1 MGKSTFMK
9 GIGKTYVMVIT
20 TVGVAL
26 AVGRGGYEIG
36 KDMAEKV
43 SDAEKL
49 NLHQSNLQLNQRVRL
64 LEDSLLTL
72 AAANQPESFDSEGN
86 NLQAIA
92 AGNPNQYEHFQG
104 NIRFGNSFLDS
115 KTNASLSIL
124 SANSDNTGAAFISLP
139 DKKTSNKRSKPTEVA
154 PGQQWEFEH
163 DGKEYLLIL
172 ESIQWIGSEFSAR
185 VREK

>member
-1 MGKSTFMK
+1 MGKSSFMK

-36 KDMAEKV
+36 KDMAEKI

-49 NLHQSNLQLNQRVRL
+49 NLHQSNLALNQQVRL
-64 LEDSLLTL
+64 LEDSL
-72 AAANQPESFDSEGN
+72 ANYNDSNALDPNDNGSELIDINES
-86 NLQAIA
+86 
-92 AGNPNQYEHFQG
+92 NQYDYFQG
-104 NIRFGNSFLDS
+104 NIRLGNSFLDT

-124 SANSDNTGAAFISLP
+124 SANSENIGSAFISLP
-139 DKKTSNKRSKPTEVA
+139 DKKSSKKRISPIEVA
-154 PGQQWEFEH
+154 PGQQWEFKHE
-163 DGKEYLLIL
+163 GKEYLLIL

>member
-72 AAANQPESFDSEGN
+72 AAANQPERFESDGTNTSPGVN
-86 NLQAIA
+86 S
-92 AGNPNQYEHFQG
+92 NPNQYEYFQG

-115 KTNASLSIL
+115 KTHASISIL

-139 DKKTSNKRSKPTEVA
+139 DKKPSNKRSKPVDVA
-154 PGQQWEFEH
+154 PGQQWEFEYE
-163 DGKEYLLIL
+163 DKTYILIL
-172 ESIQWIGSEFSAR
+172 ESIQWIGSDFSAR